1 MVIKYIDNVMFKKM
15 MIGAATNLENNKNL
29 VDSLNV
35 FPVPDGD
42 TGTNMN
48 LTVQAAIKEINN
60 VTENNINGIADAAAK
75 GSLMGARGN
84 SGVILS
90 QLYRGFAKG
99 ITDPYQLSPRI
110 VAEALKSAADTAY
123 KAVMKPT
130 EGTILT
136 VARETAEKA
145 LEICDKSE
153 DMVLFLEAVIK
164 EAKNSLDRTP
174 DLLPVLKQAEVVDAG
189 GKGLL
194 CLLEGAV
201 AALKGV
207 EIKREQ
213 SADDI
218 VETEQEVSAFGSEDE
233 IVFAYCTEFMIKN
246 AKKTHEQFLPI
257 ILDKGD
263 SIVCVGDDDIIKV
276 HIHTNNP
283 GLVLS
288 KAVTFG
294 EIINVKIDNMKEQ
307 FRNRKKSTNE
317 QAKPVANQKKKDY
330 GFVSI
335 GFGDGIQKV
344 FNDLRVDE
352 FISGGQTM
360 NPSTEDIIEAV
371 NKINAENIIILPNN
385 TNIILAAQQAKEL
398 SEKNLHVIPTKTIP
412 QGISAMLA
420 FNEELS
426 IEENIA
432 DMTAAISN
440 VKTGQVTYAVRDTS
454 MNGLEIKKDDIIALM
469 DKDIVNHGAS
479 IEEQSLELV
488 KKMVDEDNFLITIF
502 YGEMVEEKD
511 AKALKARVEEIAN
524 QCDIEI
530 VYGGQ
535 PLYYYIISVE

>member
-1 MVIKYIDNVMFKKM
+1 MIIKYIDNIMFKKM
-15 MIGAATNLENNKNL
+15 LIGAATNLENNKSL

-48 LTVQAAIKEINN
+48 LTVQSAVKEINN
-60 VTENNINGIADAAAK
+60 LTEFSITKIAEAVAK

-90 QLYRGFAKG
+90 QLFRGFAKG
-99 ITDPYQLSPRI
+99 MVDVNQITPRI
-110 VAEALKSAADTAY
+110 TAEAFKLASSTAY

-136 VARETAEKA
+136 VARETADKA
-145 LEICDKSE
+145 LEICDSST
-153 DMVLFLEAVIK
+153 DMIIFLEDVIK
-164 EAKNSLDRTP
+164 QAKITLDKTP
-174 DLLPVLKQAEVVDAG
+174 EMLPVLKQAGVVDAG

-194 CLLEGAV
+194 CLLEGAL

-207 EIKREQ
+207 EIKKEQ
-213 SADDI
+213 NATEI
-218 VETEQEVSAFGSEDE
+218 IETQAEVSEYGSEDE

-246 AKKTHEQFLPI
+246 SIKSHEQFLPLI
-257 ILDKGD
+257 MDKGD
-263 SIVCVGDDDIIKV
+263 SIVCVGSDDIIKV

-283 GLVLS
+283 GLILS
-288 KAVTFG
+288 RAVTFG
-294 EIINVKIDNMKEQ
+294 EIINIKIDNMKEQ
-307 FRNRKKSTNE
+307 FRNKQKSAPAQAPVSTEKKE
-317 QAKPVANQKKKDY
+317 Y

-335 GFGDGIQKV
+335 GFGEGIQKV
-344 FNDLRVDE
+344 FYDLKVDY

-371 NKINAENIIILPNN
+371 NKINAEHIIILPNN
-385 TNIILAAQQAKEL
+385 SNIILAAQQAKEL

-412 QGISAMLA
+412 QGVSAMLA
-420 FNEELS
+420 FNEDNS
-426 IEENIA
+426 IEENVN
-432 DMTAAISN
+432 DMTAAIN
-440 VKTGQVTYAVRDTS
+440 TVKTGQVTYAVRDTS
-454 MNGLEIKKDDIIALM
+454 MNGLDIKKDDIIALH
-469 DKDIVNHGAS
+469 DKDIVNHGS
-479 IEEQSLELV
+479 GIEEQTLELI

-502 YGEMVEEKD
+502 YGEMIDEKA
-511 AKALKARVEEIAN
+511 AKNLKDKVEEIAE

>member
-1 MVIKYIDNVMFKKM
+1 MIIKYIDNVMFKKM
-15 MIGAATNLENNKNL
+15 MVGAAANLENNKSQ

-48 LTVQAAIKEINN
+48 LTVQSAVKEINSLEESS
-60 VTENNINGIADAAAK
+60 VGKIAEAAAK

-90 QLYRGFAKG
+90 QLFRGFAKG
-99 ITDPYQLSPRI
+99 IADANQINPRLA
-110 VAEALKSAADTAY
+110 AEAFKSAANTAY
-123 KAVMKPT
+123 KAVMKPI

-136 VARETAEKA
+136 VARETADKA

-153 DMVLFLEAVIK
+153 DMVLFLEEVIK
-164 EAKNSLDRTP
+164 EAKISLDKTP
-174 DLLPVLKQAEVVDAG
+174 ELLPVLKQAEVVDAG
-189 GKGLL
+189 GKGLI
-194 CLLEGAV
+194 CLLEGAL

-213 SADDI
+213 STDEI
-218 VETEQEVSAFGSEDE
+218 VETQQEVSAYGSEDE

-246 AKKTHEQFLPI
+246 AKKSHEQFLPLI
-257 ILDKGD
+257 MDKGD
-263 SIVCVGDDDIIKV
+263 SIVCVGTDDIIKV

-283 GLVLS
+283 GLILS

-294 EIINVKIDNMKEQ
+294 EIINIKIDNMKEQ
-307 FRNRKKSTNE
+307 FRNRKKSVPE
-317 QAKPVANQKKKDY
+317 QAPASTEKKDY

-335 GFGDGIQKV
+335 GFGEGIQKI
-344 FNDLRVDE
+344 FYDLKVDA

-371 NKINAENIIILPNN
+371 NKINAEHIIILPNN
-385 TNIILAAQQAKEL
+385 GNIILAAQQAKEL

-412 QGISAMLA
+412 QGVSAMLA
-420 FNEELS
+420 FNEDGS

-432 DMTAAISN
+432 DMTAAIDN
-440 VKTGQVTYAVRDTS
+440 VKTGQVTYAVRDTA
-454 MNGLEIKKDDIIALM
+454 MNGLDIKKDDIIALF
-469 DKDIVNHGAS
+469 DKDIVNHGS
-479 IEEQSLELV
+479 DVEEQSLELI
-488 KKMVDEDNFLITIF
+488 KKMVDDDNFLITIF
-502 YGEMVEEKD
+502 YGDMIEEET
-511 AKALKARVEEIAN
+511 AKALKEKVEEFAD
-524 QCDIEI
+524 QCDVEI